1 MKSRRNKHKD
11 DGEIRKLFM
20 QQLIHTIKDSE
31 FMDGVI
37 DELIGLYEQNTD
49 EQNELEFDDEQ
60 NELEFDESML
70 PDMLAKCVEM
80 EWYEVAARIYKQMPK
95 TETNVEA
102 R

>member
-49 EQNELEFDDEQ
+49 EQNELEFD
-60 NELEFDESML
+60 ESML

-95 TETNVEA
+95 TETNVET

>member
-1 MKSRRNKHKD
+1 MKSRRDKHKG

-31 FMDGVI
+31 FMEGVMN
-37 DELIGLYEQNTD
+37 ELIALYSQNTD
-49 EQNELEFDDEQ
+49 GQNQID
-60 NELEFDESML
+60 FDESML
-70 PDMLAKCVEM
+70 PDMLAVCVEN
-80 EWYEVAARIYKQMPK
+80 EQYEIAARIHKQMTK

>member
-1 MKSRRNKHKD
+1 MKSRRDKHKG

-20 QQLIHTIKDSE
+20 QQLINTLKDSE
-31 FMDGVI
+31 FMEGVM
-37 DELIGLYEQNTD
+37 DELIELYEKNT
-49 EQNELEFDDEQ
+49 DEQ

-80 EWYEVAARIYKQMPK
+80 EWYEVAARIHKQMIK

>member
-1 MKSRRNKHKD
+1 MKSRRDKHKG

-31 FMDGVI
+31 FMEGVMN
-37 DELIGLYEQNTD
+37 ELIALYSQNTD
-49 EQNELEFDDEQ
+49 EQNQ
-60 NELEFDESML
+60 IEFDESML
-70 PDMLAKCVEM
+70 PDMLVVCVEN
-80 EWYEVAARIYKQMPK
+80 EQYEIAARIHKQMTK

>member
-1 MKSRRNKHKD
+1 MKSRRDKHKG

-31 FMDGVI
+31 FMEGVMN
-37 DELIGLYEQNTD
+37 ELIALYSQNTD
-49 EQNELEFDDEQ
+49 EQNQ
-60 NELEFDESML
+60 IEFDESML
-70 PDMLAKCVEM
+70 PDMLTVCVEN
-80 EWYEVAARIYKQMPK
+80 EQYEIAARIHKQMTK

>member
-49 EQNELEFDDEQ
+49 KQ

-95 TETNVEA
+95 TETNVET

>member
-1 MKSRRNKHKD
+1 MKSRRDKHKG

-20 QQLIHTIKDSE
+20 QQLINTLKDSE
-31 FMDGVI
+31 FMEGVM
-37 DELIGLYEQNTD
+37 DELIELYSKNT
-49 EQNELEFDDEQ
+49 DEQ

-70 PDMLAKCVEM
+70 PDMLAVCVIN
-80 EWYEVAARIYKQMPK
+80 EWYEIASRIHKQMTK

>member
-1 MKSRRNKHKD
+1 MKNRRDKHKG

-20 QQLIHTIKDSE
+20 QQLLNTLKDSE
-31 FMDGVI
+31 FMEGVM
-37 DELIGLYEQNTD
+37 DELIELYEKNTD
-49 EQNELEFDDEQ
+49 EQNELEFDE
-60 NELEFDESML
+60 NML

-80 EWYEVAARIYKQMPK
+80 EWYEVAARIHKQMIK

>member
-1 MKSRRNKHKD
+1 MKSRRNKHKG

-20 QQLIHTIKDSE
+20 QQLVNTLKDSE
-31 FMDGVI
+31 FMEGVMN
-37 DELIGLYEQNTD
+37 ELIELYSQNT
-49 EQNELEFDDEQ
+49 DEQ

-70 PDMLAKCVEM
+70 PDMLAVCVTN
-80 EWYEVAARIYKQMPK
+80 EWYEVAARIHKQMNK

>member
-49 EQNELEFDDEQ
+49 EQNELEFD
-60 NELEFDESML
+60 ESML